1 MRNPK
6 GVSFLIRLR
15 ERAPAFRE
23 EEGGI
28 MTYQRLKKI
37 VVSAAL
43 AAAFVLSIGFAN
55 SSVTQAQ
62 YRDRNR
68 WEHRDRDDFWRIRRL
83 DRNRQIRYRWNNS
96 TRIAGYYDRF
106 GRFHAYGYYDRF
118 GRFHRY

>member
-1 MRNPK
+1 
-6 GVSFLIRLR
+6 
-15 ERAPAFRE
+15 
-23 EEGGI
+23 

-37 VVSAAL
+37 VVTAAL
-43 AAAFVLSIGFAN
+43 AAAFVLSIGFAD

-68 WEHRDRDDFWRIRRL
+68 WEHRDRDDFWTIRRL
-83 DRNRQIRYRWNNS
+83 DRDRQIRYRWNNS

-118 GRFHRY
+118 GRFQRY

>member
-1 MRNPK
+1 
-6 GVSFLIRLR
+6 
-15 ERAPAFRE
+15 
-23 EEGGI
+23 

-37 VVSAAL
+37 VVTAAL
-43 AAAFVLSIGFAN
+43 AAAFVLSIGFAD

-68 WEHRDRDDFWRIRRL
+68 WEHRDRDDFWRMRRL
-83 DRNRQIRYRWNNS
+83 DRDRQIRYRWNNSS

>member
-1 MRNPK
+1 
-6 GVSFLIRLR
+6 
-15 ERAPAFRE
+15 
-23 EEGGI
+23 

-37 VVSAAL
+37 VVTAAL
-43 AAAFVLSIGFAN
+43 AAAFVLSIGFAD

-62 YRDRNR
+62 YRDRDR
-68 WEHRDRDDFWRIRRL
+68 WEHRDRDDFGRIRRL
-83 DRNRQIRYRWNNS
+83 DRNREIRYRWNNS

>member
-1 MRNPK
+1 
-6 GVSFLIRLR
+6 
-15 ERAPAFRE
+15 
-23 EEGGI
+23 

-43 AAAFVLSIGFAN
+43 AAAFVLSIGFAD

-62 YRDRNR
+62 YRDRGR

-106 GRFHAYGYYDRF
+106 GRFQAYGYYDRF

>member
-1 MRNPK
+1 
-6 GVSFLIRLR
+6 
-15 ERAPAFRE
+15 
-23 EEGGI
+23 
-28 MTYQRLKKI
+28 MTYEKLKKI

-43 AAAFVLSIGFAN
+43 AAAFILSVGFAN

-62 YRDRNR
+62 YRDRGR
-68 WEHRDRDDFWRIRRL
+68 WQQRDRDDLWRIRRL
-83 DRNRQIRYRWNNS
+83 DRDRQIRYRWNNS